1 MKKSLIMV
9 LMLGLVMFSG
19 CKKTSIAKVDIN
31 LVMKQY
37 TMILEANKTLTA
49 EGSALENQS
58 RKSINEIN
66 DLKQE
71 IAMLEGDAK
80 AKKEELLKRKT
91 DQLRTN
97 MGKNRTLMQ
106 QKRNDLMVKAF
117 AKIKAVLERKAKD
130 AGYDVV
136 LDTRPVFYSSEN
148 VVDITSEVIGI
159 LNAEYAISS
168 SQGSVQDAAVS
179 EVAVPEVSVPE
190 VAETQEVVEE
200 KATEAKAEATKS
212 E

>member
-91 DQLRTN
+91 DQLRTS